1 MIQVEDEKMIF
12 LDANA
17 FYSYYGRS
25 KLGMT
30 SEPVD
35 EERLKK
41 YLEQQREKSLPTSVY
56 IEIMTHFRN
65 NPKVLQNLLEFRY
78 AKGLPLFNNIPDY
91 VVSEDEITS
100 VAYMDQAAL
109 KNYADR
115 LLKSKIQIES
125 KFTLLFFEITKDLY
139 AHYKLE
145 MTDGLSQ
152 KNKDAILGYIG
163 RVAYKEYQNLLE
175 ERIKVELQS
184 GYDENKEKKVL
195 KDFYIQE
202 LNEACVLTNIII
214 QGCVA
219 CKQDKED
226 IISIVQQT
234 YQKSIESGLDGNT
247 GTMPCIVDTL
257 ATDQHFLD
265 IAKVKVS
272 EMFKKGKYSATQRRY
287 LRDVMFTS
295 WFERG
300 KKLDKN
306 DIFDMLCVGCLDH
319 IDKTKNACVLIDA
332 SSYVLSFDT
341 RMKNFIGTV
350 KPENLRLIEKI
361 QNDYN
366 RHYSETQK
374 AYQAKIDFQ
383 ESELN
388 LYKNLASLGMLTG
401 SFGHETSDIVSRI
414 QTSLLLVNLYLDNG
428 MDINQIK
435 DVVSIVSGDF
445 DRIYAYSNLIV
456 NFLRKRKRTIDSEIN
471 LSSALKEVGGF
482 YQTIVKSFD
491 ITLNF
496 VCEDTIEY
504 KIKQIDFESI
514 VINMI
519 TNAFEQVK
527 GRENRKITVTISQSA
542 SHLIIY
548 FEDSGTGVPE
558 GKEKEIFRPFETTK
572 ENGIGL
578 GLNIV
583 KDIVEKYHGDISV
596 KRSET
601 MLGAKFIVTLP
612 KGDE

>member
-1 MIQVEDEKMIF
+1 MIF

>member
-1 MIQVEDEKMIF
+1 
-12 LDANA
+12 
-17 FYSYYGRS
+17 
-25 KLGMT
+25 
-30 SEPVD
+30 
-35 EERLKK
+35 
-41 YLEQQREKSLPTSVY
+41 
-56 IEIMTHFRN
+56 
-65 NPKVLQNLLEFRY
+65 
-78 AKGLPLFNNIPDY
+78 
-91 VVSEDEITS
+91 
-100 VAYMDQAAL
+100 
-109 KNYADR
+109 
-115 LLKSKIQIES
+115 
-125 KFTLLFFEITKDLY
+125 
-139 AHYKLE
+139 

-152 KNKDAILGYIG
+152 KNKDDILGYIG

-219 CKQDKED
+219 CKQNKED

-361 QNDYN
+361 QN
-366 RHYSETQK
+366 
-374 AYQAKIDFQ
+374 
-383 ESELN
+383 
-388 LYKNLASLGMLTG
+388 
-401 SFGHETSDIVSRI
+401 
-414 QTSLLLVNLYLDNG
+414 
-428 MDINQIK
+428 
-435 DVVSIVSGDF
+435 
-445 DRIYAYSNLIV
+445 
-456 NFLRKRKRTIDSEIN
+456 
-471 LSSALKEVGGF
+471 
-482 YQTIVKSFD
+482 
-491 ITLNF
+491 
-496 VCEDTIEY
+496 
-504 KIKQIDFESI
+504 
-514 VINMI
+514 
-519 TNAFEQVK
+519 EQ
-527 GRENRKITVTISQSA
+527 
-542 SHLIIY
+542 
-548 FEDSGTGVPE
+548 
-558 GKEKEIFRPFETTK
+558 
-572 ENGIGL
+572 
-578 GLNIV
+578 
-583 KDIVEKYHGDISV
+583 
-596 KRSET
+596 
-601 MLGAKFIVTLP
+601 
-612 KGDE
+612 

>member
-1 MIQVEDEKMIF
+1 
-12 LDANA
+12 
-17 FYSYYGRS
+17 
-25 KLGMT
+25 
-30 SEPVD
+30 
-35 EERLKK
+35 
-41 YLEQQREKSLPTSVY
+41 
-56 IEIMTHFRN
+56 MTHFRN

-139 AHYKLE
+139 AHY
-145 MTDGLSQ
+145 
-152 KNKDAILGYIG
+152 NAILGYIG

-287 LRDVMFTS
+287 LRDVKFTS

-361 QNDYN
+361 QN
-366 RHYSETQK
+366 
-374 AYQAKIDFQ
+374 
-383 ESELN
+383 
-388 LYKNLASLGMLTG
+388 
-401 SFGHETSDIVSRI
+401 
-414 QTSLLLVNLYLDNG
+414 
-428 MDINQIK
+428 
-435 DVVSIVSGDF
+435 
-445 DRIYAYSNLIV
+445 
-456 NFLRKRKRTIDSEIN
+456 
-471 LSSALKEVGGF
+471 
-482 YQTIVKSFD
+482 
-491 ITLNF
+491 
-496 VCEDTIEY
+496 
-504 KIKQIDFESI
+504 
-514 VINMI
+514 
-519 TNAFEQVK
+519 EQ
-527 GRENRKITVTISQSA
+527 
-542 SHLIIY
+542 
-548 FEDSGTGVPE
+548 
-558 GKEKEIFRPFETTK
+558 
-572 ENGIGL
+572 
-578 GLNIV
+578 
-583 KDIVEKYHGDISV
+583 
-596 KRSET
+596 
-601 MLGAKFIVTLP
+601 
-612 KGDE
+612 

>member
-35 EERLKK
+35 EKRLKK
-41 YLEQQREKSLPTSVY
+41 YLDQQSEKSLPTSVY

-65 NPKVLQNLLEFRY
+65 NPKVLQSLLEFRY

-100 VAYMDQAAL
+100 VAYMDQVAL

-175 ERIKVELQS
+175 ERIKEELQS

-219 CKQDKED
+219 CRQDKED

-234 YQKSIESGLDGNT
+234 YQKSIENGLDGNM

-319 IDKTKNACVLIDA
+319 IGKTKSARVLIDA
-332 SSYVLSFDT
+332 SSYVLSFDA

-361 QNDYN
+361 QN
-366 RHYSETQK
+366 
-374 AYQAKIDFQ
+374 
-383 ESELN
+383 
-388 LYKNLASLGMLTG
+388 
-401 SFGHETSDIVSRI
+401 
-414 QTSLLLVNLYLDNG
+414 
-428 MDINQIK
+428 
-435 DVVSIVSGDF
+435 
-445 DRIYAYSNLIV
+445 
-456 NFLRKRKRTIDSEIN
+456 
-471 LSSALKEVGGF
+471 
-482 YQTIVKSFD
+482 
-491 ITLNF
+491 
-496 VCEDTIEY
+496 
-504 KIKQIDFESI
+504 
-514 VINMI
+514 
-519 TNAFEQVK
+519 EQ
-527 GRENRKITVTISQSA
+527 
-542 SHLIIY
+542 
-548 FEDSGTGVPE
+548 
-558 GKEKEIFRPFETTK
+558 
-572 ENGIGL
+572 
-578 GLNIV
+578 
-583 KDIVEKYHGDISV
+583 
-596 KRSET
+596 
-601 MLGAKFIVTLP
+601 
-612 KGDE
+612 